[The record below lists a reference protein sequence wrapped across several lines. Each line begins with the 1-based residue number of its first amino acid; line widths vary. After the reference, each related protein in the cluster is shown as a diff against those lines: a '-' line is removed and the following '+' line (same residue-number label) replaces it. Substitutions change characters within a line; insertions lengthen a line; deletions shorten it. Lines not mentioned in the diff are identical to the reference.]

1 MEFRQINPDEIATL
15 QGKHGIIVLSNGTSY
30 FKELPEFGK
39 TNITLTNADGKVMY
53 IEEET
58 KVKTKL

>member
-1 MEFRQINPDEIATL
+1 MEFEQIKPDEIATL
-15 QGKHGIIVLSNGTSY
+15 QGKHGILILSNGTNY

-58 KVKTKL
+58 KIKTKL

>member
-1 MEFRQINPDEIATL
+1 MEFKQIKPEDIATII
-15 QGKHGIIVLSNGTSY
+15 GKNVIMVVTNGTIHY
-30 FKELPEFGK
+30 KELPNFGK

>member
-1 MEFRQINPDEIATL
+1 MEFRQINPDEIATII
-15 QGKHGIIVLSNGTSY
+15 GKNVIMVVTNGAIHY
-30 FKELPEFGK
+30 KELPDFGK